1 MVSSRGPKRVQGF
14 TEISLKQRRE
24 CALRPI
30 FIVVKFELVEKTE
43 TQDISG
49 MGTKRLCLRGIRCG
63 RSSHK
68 SGVRSPELA
77 SL

>member
-1 MVSSRGPKRVQGF
+1 
-14 TEISLKQRRE
+14 
-24 CALRPI
+24 
-30 FIVVKFELVEKTE
+30 VVKTE

-49 MGTKRLCLRGIRCG
+49 MGTKRLCLGGIRCG